1 MAELMIKEDDEARH
15 RQKREVAKRKN
26 EEHKERE
33 RQVKEPERTHGR
45 GNEKARAHES
55 RECFVEEGI
64 DYEEDSQADTVK
76 WDPHSPRT
84 RVEQLKQDLLDLWGH
99 STPGGGASGGYP
111 RPGYNDTTD

>member
-15 RQKREVAKRKN
+15 RQKREVAKRMNK
-26 EEHKERE
+26 EDKERERQDKERE

-84 RVEQLKQDLLDLWGH
+84 RVEQLKQDLLDL
-99 STPGGGASGGYP
+99 
-111 RPGYNDTTD
+111 